1 VDAAPGDPTLT
12 SATSASGE
20 PDGVVR
26 ALTDDGT
33 FRVIAVRTT
42 ETVRGAVNAQ
52 AAMGATASL
61 LADLVT
67 GAILVRESMAPDLRV
82 QVIVQSAEQRTR
94 LIADAHPDGTS
105 RGLVQR
111 PAHSPDVTLRA
122 GDLFQVA
129 RTLHNGAL
137 QQGTVAVAADGGVS
151 QALMQYMQLSEQIV
165 TMCAVGC
172 QRDGDQ
178 IIVAGGYLVQLL
190 PEVLDPSGPLLV
202 MTERL
207 RDFESM
213 ETLLA
218 QGLTSPSKLL
228 RELLYAMP
236 YSIVAES
243 TLRFGCQCNSERV
256 ALALSTLPKSEIEDL
271 LRQDTATELS
281 CDYCGK
287 AYAFQKSHLR
297 GLLDRN

>member
-1 VDAAPGDPTLT
+1 VADDATVNPTT
-12 SATSASGE
+12 PE
-20 PDGVVR
+20 PDGVLR
-26 ALTDDGT
+26 SLTDDGI

-42 ETVRGAVNAQ
+42 DTAEGVVKAQ
-52 AAMGATASL
+52 GSTGVTASL

-67 GAILVRESMAPDLRV
+67 GAVLVRESMAPDLRV
-82 QVIVQSAEQRTR
+82 QVIVQSAAQRSR
-94 LIADAHPDGTS
+94 VIADAHPDGST
-105 RGLVQR
+105 RGLVQK
-111 PAHSPDVTLRA
+111 PAGTQDVSLLDD
-122 GDLFQVA
+122 DLLQVA

-137 QQGTVAVAADGGVS
+137 QQGTVSVTAAGGVS

-165 TMCAVGC
+165 TMCAVGS
-172 QRDGDQ
+172 QRVGGD
-178 IIVAGGYLVQLL
+178 IVVAAGYLVQLL

-207 RDFESM
+207 KDFESM
-213 ETLLA
+213 ETMLA
-218 QGLTSPSKLL
+218 QGLSSPSKMMS
-228 RELLYAMP
+228 ELLYGMP
-236 YSIVAES
+236 YSIVGEGS
-243 TLRFGCQCNSERV
+243 LRFGCQCSAERV

-271 LRQDTATELS
+271 LRQDTATELT

>member
-1 VDAAPGDPTLT
+1 MSLAAAESD
-12 SATSASGE
+12 S
-20 PDGVVR
+20 VVR

-42 ETVRGAVNAQ
+42 ETVQGAVAAQ
-52 AAMGATASL
+52 GAKGETASL

-67 GAILVRESMAPDLRV
+67 GAVLVRESMAPDLRV
-82 QVIVQSAEQRTR
+82 QLIVQSAEQHTR
-94 LIADAHPDGTS
+94 VIADAHPDGTS
-105 RGLVQR
+105 RGLVQK
-111 PAHSPDVTLRA
+111 PVGLADVKLLN

-137 QQGTVAVAADGGVS
+137 QQGTVALSADGGVS

-172 QRDGDQ
+172 RREGDA
-178 IIVAGGYLVQLL
+178 IVVAGGYLVQLL

-213 ETLLA
+213 EKLLG
-218 QGLTSPSKLL
+218 QGLSSPTKLL
-228 RELLYAMP
+228 EELLYAMP
-236 YSIVAES
+236 YSVVSES
-243 TLRFGCQCNSERV
+243 SLRFGCQCSSERV
-256 ALALSTLPKSEIEDL
+256 ALALSTLPKSEIEEL
-271 LRQDTATELS
+271 LRQDTATELT

-297 GLLDRN
+297 GLLERN